1 MLKHIPGLVALYGG
15 KYSPAGD
22 QGNRAAETTVP
33 MGVVALFGV
42 DEEKKRLYIHRL
54 KNTLQGRMKLAWK
67 TIE

>member
-33 MGVVALFGV
+33 MGIIALFGME
-42 DEEKKRLYIHRL
+42 EEKK
-54 KNTLQGRMKLAWK
+54 KDSTFTG
-67 TIE
+67 